1 MLGSS
6 TLGSSIFGRSI
17 LGSSTFGSSTFG
29 SSIFGRLIF
38 VDSLGSEASAVLPA
52 RSSLQPEGFPQPGQQ
67 GTPCAQ
73 SSTNTSTRCGGS
85 AGSPRRQAGGY
96 RRQESPQHEPVQ
108 KPPRRGSL
116 PRARQNPCS
125 APAESAHYAPP
136 ACQNTRASRRDSG
149 SRYREPADR
158 RIVMLALAVQGALR
172 MRRSILSQPPLLTIR
187 QRTTLQQMRHLR
199 HASHLLA
206 SAHSAPANPRANAQP
221 GAKPPLTRTLQHD

>member
-1 MLGSS
+1 MRSSIFGKSILGNS
-6 TLGSSIFGRSI
+6 TLGSST
-17 LGSSTFGSSTFG
+17 LGSSTFGSST
-29 SSIFGRLIF
+29 FGRLIF

-96 RRQESPQHEPVQ
+96 RRQESPQHEPAQ
-108 KPPRRGSL
+108 NPPRRGSL
-116 PRARQNPCS
+116 RRARQNPCS

-149 SRYREPADR
+149 SRYREPA
-158 RIVMLALAVQGALR
+158 APPHHGAGPCGAGHSR
-172 MRRSILSQPPLLTIR
+172 MRRSILSQPLLLTIR

-206 SAHSAPANPRANAQP
+206 SAHSAPANPRSSTPNP
-221 GAKPPLTRTLQHD
+221 GQKPPLTRTLQHD